1 QFRAHD
7 LQPGQLA
14 VLAGNVGNRLRQDE
28 EVHPGADRFVALV
41 GQQQKATIEEAL
53 AGTARAGYRRVE
65 LTNGFFEGEM
75 AERTRAALRANK
87 LELFSMY
94 FGGPMHEPDAA
105 QQTIAKVLTLADVAK
120 SMGAHMVNVNP
131 APTKERK
138 TDAQL
143 ANQARTLNEIGKRL
157 KPKNMKLVV
166 HQHAPEL
173 REDARE
179 WRYELRNT
187 DPDLVGFCVDVDW
200 LKRGGQDPMT
210 LLKEAGKRIGSLHL
224 RSARNGVWSEDLGDG
239 DIDYRQVAAWLKEV
253 GFQGYL
259 IVELAYEKQ
268 TRPTR
273 SVEEDMRRS
282 RLYVEKVFFG

>member
-1 QFRAHD
+1 MTRREWLIGMAAASQARAVTYNP
-7 LQPGQLA
+7 LLA
-14 VLAGNVGNRLRQDE
+14 AACYVW
-28 EVHPGADRFVALV
+28 
-41 GQQQKATIEEAL
+41 QQQKATVEDTL

-94 FGGPMHEPDAA
+94 SGGIMHEPDAA
-105 QQTIAKVLTLADVAK
+105 QQTIAKLLPLADVAK

-143 ANQARTLNEIGKRL
+143 ATQARTLTEIGKRL
-157 KPKNMKLVV
+157 KPKDMKLVV

-173 REDARE
+173 REEARE
-179 WRYELRNT
+179 WRYELRNS
-187 DPDLVGFCVDVDW
+187 DPDLVGFSVDVDW

-239 DIDYRQVAAWLKEV
+239 DVDYRQVAAWLKEV

-268 TRPTR
+268 TNPTR
-273 SVEEDMRRS
+273 SVEENMRRS
-282 RLYVEKVFFG
+282 RLYAEKVFFG